1 MNMKMNTNGALSCGV
16 GKIVLVELSISD
28 KLLMLCLCYFFRGS
42 VVSGEFPVGCGVTRG
57 VALGRDRWC
66 DDKLVGFLVEV
77 ARRLSVILSK

>member
-42 VVSGEFPVGCGVTRG
+42 VVSGEFPVGVVLQG
-57 VALGRDRWC
+57 AWPLGETGGAMTSWWDFWWRWLA
-66 DDKLVGFLVEV
+66 DY
-77 ARRLSVILSK
+77 R